1 MRTGLFGRVERLNEP
16 PFWRVLGDDQRP
28 IAHIESYLVDFWACG
43 NSETSCRSYAFD
55 LLRWY
60 RHLLLEQVA
69 WDRATRDTVR
79 DFVLSC
85 RQPSALAPRAL
96 GARTINH
103 NLAVVGG
110 FYAFHI
116 AHHRGPLINPVPER
130 RATHHRGH
138 NADADQERSFQR
150 DRRAD
155 LRQRVPTNLPR
166 ALSEQQVTGL
176 VGLLRHPRDRAL
188 VEFYL
193 SSAARPS
200 ELLGL
205 QFEDVDA
212 GQQLITVTRKGTRSR
227 QAIPASSAAFIW
239 LRLYQDTLPANA
251 QVPGS
256 PIWWTLRRPLRPLT
270 YDAAR
275 AILRR
280 LDDESGSH
288 IRLHDLRHTAA
299 ALMARDQ
306 SLSLPDV
313 QRVLGHA
320 NLSTTQHYVRQ
331 QDVDLLARIAE
342 HLSERS
348 KPMSPPETPKLRYE
362 SADLNELLGDGQW

>member
-1 MRTGLFGRVERLNEP
+1 MERLEEP

-43 NSETSCRSYAFD
+43 NSEASCRSYAFD
-55 LLRWY
+55 LLRWH
-60 RHLLLEQVA
+60 RHLLLEQVV
-69 WDRATRDTVR
+69 WDRATRETVR

-85 RQPSALAPRAL
+85 RQPSALAPRVL
-96 GARTINH
+96 SARTINH
-103 NLAVVGG
+103 NLAVVSG

-116 AHHRGPLINPVPER
+116 AHQRGPLINPVPER
-130 RATHHRGH
+130 RATHHRGP
-138 NADADQERSFQR
+138 DVSRDQERSFQL

-155 LRQRVPTNLPR
+155 LRQRVPNSLPR
-166 ALSEQQVTGL
+166 ALREQQVTDL
-176 VGLLRHPRDRAL
+176 VNLLSNPRDRAL

-205 QFEDVDA
+205 RFEDVDA
-212 GQQLITVTRKGTRSR
+212 GQQLIIVTRKGTRSR
-227 QAIPASSAAFIW
+227 QSIPASSAAFTW
-239 LRLYQDTLPANA
+239 LRLYQDTLPTDA
-251 QVPGS
+251 QAPGS

-270 YDAAR
+270 YEAAR

-280 LDDESGSH
+280 LDADLGSH

-299 ALMARDQ
+299 ALMARDP

-331 QDVDLLARIAE
+331 QDVDLLARVAE
-342 HLSERS
+342 HLSERG
-348 KPMSPPETPKLRYE
+348 KPTSPPPIPKLRYE
-362 SADLNELLGDGQW
+362 SADLSELLGDGQW

>member
-1 MRTGLFGRVERLNEP
+1 
-16 PFWRVLGDDQRP
+16 VLDDDHCP
-28 IAHIESYLVDFWACG
+28 VAHIESYLIDFWACG
-43 NSETSCRSYAFD
+43 NSEASCRSYAFD
-55 LLRWY
+55 LLRWH
-60 RHLLLEQVA
+60 RHLRLEQVA

-85 RQPSALAPRAL
+85 RQPSALAPRVL
-96 GARTINH
+96 SARTINH

-116 AHHRGPLINPVPER
+116 AHQRGPLINPVPER

-138 NADADQERSFQR
+138 DADAGQERSFQG

-155 LRQRVPTNLPR
+155 LRQRVPNSLPR
-166 ALSEQQVTGL
+166 ALREQQVTDL

-212 GQQLITVTRKGTRSR
+212 GQQLIIVTRKGTRSR

-239 LRLYQDTLPANA
+239 LRLYQDTLPADA

-280 LDDESGSH
+280 LDDELGSH

-348 KPMSPPETPKLRYE
+348 KPMAPPETPKLRYE
-362 SADLNELLGDGQW
+362 SADLTELLGDGQW